1 MNVNAQ
7 KSEKTCLPLKPAP
20 PLSLSPLPPRPSPGL
35 QQRIGGKSP
44 RPGVLFAVTAAY
56 KNPGHDHKVIKT

>member
-1 MNVNAQ
+1 MNVNTQ

-20 PLSLSPLPPRPSPGL
+20 LSLSL

-56 KNPGHDHKVIKT
+56 KNSGHDHKVIKT